1 MKKIFL
7 LSLLGVLTFFS
18 TAQTTLSDI
27 INIYASVTDIDSC
40 TGTLTVE
47 KSTGFTVSMDII
59 LIQMKGA
66 VINTSNT
73 ANFGTISNLR
83 NAGLYE
89 RAKIQAINGN
99 QIILANKLRN
109 NYNTDGKVQMVSLP
123 SYANARIDSTLTAP
137 EWDGA
142 KGGVLALEVTDTLT
156 FNADIEVSGK
166 GFRGGIADIEQENDC
181 RFLNP
186 QNDYFYGLNNWRG
199 AAKGEGVAEFIAGKE
214 AGRGAKARRRRR

>member
-73 ANFGTISNLR
+73 ANFGTISKHNILRHCYRLVYSINL
-83 NAGLYE
+83 
-89 RAKIQAINGN
+89 
-99 QIILANKLRN
+99 
-109 NYNTDGKVQMVSLP
+109 
-123 SYANARIDSTLTAP
+123 
-137 EWDGA
+137 
-142 KGGVLALEVTDTLT
+142 
-156 FNADIEVSGK
+156 
-166 GFRGGIADIEQENDC
+166 C
-181 RFLNP
+181 RKTWYKKHQCN
-186 QNDYFYGLNNWRG
+186 
-199 AAKGEGVAEFIAGKE
+199 
-214 AGRGAKARRRRR
+214 